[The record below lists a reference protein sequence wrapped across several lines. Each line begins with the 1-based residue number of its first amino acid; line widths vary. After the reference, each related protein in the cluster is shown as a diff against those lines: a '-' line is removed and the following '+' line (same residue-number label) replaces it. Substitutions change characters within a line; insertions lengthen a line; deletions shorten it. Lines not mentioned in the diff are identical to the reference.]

1 MQAELQELQKD
12 GTKHAEELIKQREN
26 ELSELLSKRN
36 ESSYNSVL
44 YSNSNQDDAV
54 RVDKGHN
61 SSVLDFNSNQDDA
74 VRVDKGPISFSDGS
88 RHSGLFDHHIAKFD
102 AESGEHAVTSEMKD
116 YNARLVIE
124 DDVAKMCPSRITAFL
139 CTRTETNWLS

>member
-1 MQAELQELQKD
+1 MPKKTRTQSNIKAPSRRSGRAIVERLQAELQKLQKD

-54 RVDKGHN
+54 WV
-61 SSVLDFNSNQDDA
+61 
-74 VRVDKGPISFSDGS
+74 VDKGPISFSDGS
-88 RHSGLFDHHIAKFD
+88 RHSGLFDHIAKFD

-116 YNARLVIE
+116 LLQR
-124 DDVAKMCPSRITAFL
+124 
-139 CTRTETNWLS
+139 RTGHRR

>member
-1 MQAELQELQKD
+1 MQTELQELQKD
-12 GTKHAEELIKQREN
+12 GTKHSEELIKQREN

-44 YSNSNQDDAV
+44 YS
-54 RVDKGHN
+54 
-61 SSVLDFNSNQDDA
+61 NSNQDDA

-124 DDVAKMCPSRITAFL
+124 DDVTKMCPSRITAVL